1 MNELVFFIQFCYMET
16 LNLPDFSNILRFNES
31 EKTIFDGFRKKKLV
45 LTPEEW
51 VRQNFLMH
59 MVHYLGF
66 PEGLLSVEMAIEL
79 NGLKRRCDIVGFD
92 RNGNAKLIVECKSTS
107 VKIDQKTFTQ
117 IATYNLKLKVDYL
130 IITNGLNHYCCKMD
144 YRNNSYSFLEE
155 LPLFKDL
162 C

>member
-1 MNELVFFIQFCYMET
+1 MEI
-16 LNLPDFSNILRFNES
+16 LNLPDFSKALRYSES
-31 EKTIFDGFRKKKLV
+31 KKTIFDSFRKKQLV

-79 NGLKRRCDIVGFD
+79 NGLKRRCDIVGF
-92 RNGNAKLIVECKSTS
+92 NKTGKAKLIVECKATS
-107 VKIDQKTFTQ
+107 VKINQKTFTQ
-117 IATYNLKLKVDYL
+117 IATYNLKLNVDYL

-144 YRNNSYSFLEE
+144 YVNNTYTFLEE
-155 LPLFKDL
+155 LPLFKEID
-162 C
+162 

>member
-1 MNELVFFIQFCYMET
+1 MET
-16 LNLPDFSNILRFNES
+16 LNLPNFSSVLQYNES
-31 EKTIFDGFRKKKLV
+31 KKTIFDNFRKKQLV

-51 VRQNFLMH
+51 VRQNFLMY

-79 NGLKRRCDIVGFD
+79 NALKRRCDIVAHNRLGQ
-92 RNGNAKLIVECKSTS
+92 AKLIVECKSTS
-107 VKIDQKTFTQ
+107 VKLDQKSFTQ

-130 IITNGLNHYCCKMD
+130 VITNGLNHYCCMMD
-144 YRNNSYSFLEE
+144 YKNNSYTFLDK

-162 C
+162 N